1 MDQGCRPPHG
11 AKSKLLL
18 FMQVSTRRWLL
29 VESSVADLPG
39 SILENT
45 HWSLLGSA
53 EVFIDPFLLFNS
65 KKPEYQALHAEIIRY
80 VKFLRDKTLAC
91 EVNRGGPH
99 SALGPGLPEPR
110 SDQVPATERG

>member
-18 FMQVSTRRWLL
+18 FMQVSTSRWLL

-39 SILENT
+39 SILEST

-53 EVFIDPFLLFNS
+53 EGVFG
-65 KKPEYQALHAEIIRY
+65 IRS
-80 VKFLRDKTLAC
+80 LRLVNAFVSSREEAPIQIKSVLAC
-91 EVNRGGPH
+91 AD
-99 SALGPGLPEPR
+99 ALSRFASRLALPFALQKP
-110 SDQVPATERG
+110 